1 MKDYKELI
9 KKYLRMDQAMLAS
22 IDIDAVNQV
31 MNVLEDARKR
41 HAGIYICG
49 NGGSAATASHFVCD
63 FNKGASQGQDDKYQF
78 ICLSDNVPTMMAVA
92 NDFSYDQVFK
102 AQLEGR
108 IGKDDVFIGISG
120 SGNSNNVVFAA
131 EYAKECGAI
140 VLGFVGYDGGKLKPI
155 CDYAL
160 HVDIDN
166 MQVVEDIH
174 MVFDHLMMW
183 CLVNSDKL

>member
-9 KKYLRMDQAMLAS
+9 KKYLKMDQAMLVS

-31 MNVLEDARKR
+31 MNVLEDARKC
-41 HAGIYICG
+41 HARIYICG

-63 FNKGASQGQDDKYQF
+63 FNKGVSQGQDDKYQL

-92 NDFSYDQVFK
+92 NDFSYDEIFK
-102 AQLEGR
+102 VQLEGR
-108 IGKDDVFIGISG
+108 IGRDDVFIGISG

-140 VLGFVGYDGGKLKPI
+140 VLGFVGYDGGRLKLI
-155 CDYAL
+155 CDYVL

-174 MVFDHLMMW
+174 MIYDHLMMW
-183 CLVNSDKL
+183 CLVNGEM